1 MAEKLRVL
9 LVEPL
14 EKPRAVEIEHT
25 LENLQSLVD
34 GWISAIYPWED
45 PVAIVCDDEAKLKGK
60 SPNRALV
67 DDKGDPYDIICGTFF
82 LCGIGMDDF
91 ISISEELA
99 EKYMEI
105 FRYPE
110 MFVRTS
116 DGNVAWIRLDSG
128 ERPRV
133 IA

>member
-1 MAEKLRVL
+1 MAEKIRVL

-14 EKPRAVEIEHT
+14 EKPRAVEVEHM

-34 GWISAIYPWED
+34 GWISAIYPWDD

-60 SPNRALV
+60 YPNRALV

-99 EKYMEI
+99 EKYMEM

-110 MFVRTS
+110 MFVRAS
-116 DGNVAWIRLDSG
+116 DGHVAWIRLDSG

>member
-1 MAEKLRVL
+1 MAEKIRVL

-14 EKPRAVEIEHT
+14 EKPRLVEIEHS
-25 LENLQSLVD
+25 LVNLQGLVD

-60 SPNRALV
+60 YPNRALV
-67 DDKGDPYDIICGTFF
+67 DDEGNPYDIICGTFF
-82 LCGIGMDDF
+82 LCGLGMDDF
-91 ISISEELA
+91 TSISEELA
-99 EKYMEI
+99 EKYTEM

-110 MFVRTS
+110 MFVRAL
-116 DGNVAWIRLDSG
+116 DGHVAWMRLNSG